1 MCVSKM
7 EWLNANSFFT
17 VEVSLNHAKI
27 LKMGIK
33 LLGIS
38 ADPTAAGKNCHHP
51 TRTFVAY
58 NFGFSCGQEP
68 VIFIVFN

>member
-1 MCVSKM
+1 MCVPKM

-17 VEVSLNHAKI
+17 AEVSLNHVKI
-27 LKMGIK
+27 SKMGIK

-51 TRTFVAY
+51 TRTFVD
-58 NFGFSCGQEP
+58 
-68 VIFIVFN
+68 